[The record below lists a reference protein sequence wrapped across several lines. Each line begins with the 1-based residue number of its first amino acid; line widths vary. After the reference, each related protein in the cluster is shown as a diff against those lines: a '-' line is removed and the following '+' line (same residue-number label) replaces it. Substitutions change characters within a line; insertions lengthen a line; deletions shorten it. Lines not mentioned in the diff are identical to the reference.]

1 MALNTL
7 RSQLQSQSGIVSIS
21 VGQIEPNPE
30 LPRQTFLPES
40 IEFMS
45 RSLAEDGQLQP
56 IIVIMRENLVLF
68 DGERRWRSA
77 LALGWQN
84 LQAVIIPEPISLH
97 RKALL
102 TSLHREDLNPLD
114 KALAIVPE
122 LANTAD
128 CRQISQPVYMKI

>member
-1 MALNTL
+1 
-7 RSQLQSQSGIVSIS
+7 
-21 VGQIEPNPE
+21 
-30 LPRQTFLPES
+30 
-40 IEFMS
+40 MS

-122 LANTAD
+122 LANRAD
-128 CRQISQPVYMKI
+128 CR